1 MSKLSENVVLFS
13 QGAYGCIFM
22 EDVTVQGKK
31 ENPKF
36 IKKVQKRKETSDNE
50 KNIGKEV
57 KKNK

>member
-36 IKKVQKRKETSDNE
+36 IKRYQKEKRLLIIEKYRKRS
-50 KNIGKEV
+50 